1 MKYVSKSFN
10 MFLKHK
16 LNEKTKEVNDEVNT
30 TNGNDEVTI
39 TLQRK
44 PLGIEELMREFNEIM
59 DEYDKIYKPKY

>member
-1 MKYVSKSFN
+1 MKYVSTSFN